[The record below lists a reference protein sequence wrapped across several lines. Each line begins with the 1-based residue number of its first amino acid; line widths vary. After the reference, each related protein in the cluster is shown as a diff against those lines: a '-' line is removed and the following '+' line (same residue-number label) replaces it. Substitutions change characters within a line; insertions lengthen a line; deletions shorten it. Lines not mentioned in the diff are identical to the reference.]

1 MAALSSGQHVPL
13 KDLVLLGQLPDAKH
27 GYGQFHSL
35 LRSFLLPMKKD
46 PVVSLLTLKES
57 QQQETSLEELFEKA
71 ETENSAEVSIAINI

>member
-1 MAALSSGQHVPL
+1 M
-13 KDLVLLGQLPDAKH
+13 LLGQLPDAKH